1 MNGKKTRLFV
11 DMDGTLA
18 EWQEGTPLEEVCAP
32 GYFAQLPPNENMAK
46 AMIRFWE
53 YSRKNNI
60 EVFILS
66 AVFDDGHSIRDKNA
80 WLDQYIPF
88 IDAEHRIFVSCEEP
102 KTAYI
107 NKHLGGM
114 SESDMFIVKGFI
126 PDGIDNIAYELTGC
140 WSIDKNRNQPY
151 LDVQKANISIPTRKK
166 SVIAF
171 LRSNCKGIGNVKATA
186 IANAFGENTLSVCAN
201 EPEKL
206 KKKVPSL
213 TDKDIKALKHGCQA
227 LTYKYDIRCFL
238 DDKNIVLPDYQIDAI
253 ADEYGAEALNVI
265 KEKPYK
271 LITLL
276 PFQTCDKIGL
286 AMGVSPNA
294 RRRYVAALVE
304 AQKQLCRQNNTVC
317 VREDLLVAEAYKLL
331 NHHNDEL
338 MKMSVKLL
346 VDNYRFIRFGSSK
359 SGNWI
364 YSKDDYTVERNL
376 ARKLAA
382 FIKRGP
388 SKQKEIDAALAKWK
402 KNSPIQLSEKQ
413 EEAVRNL
420 AYPISIVTGG
430 PGTGKS
436 TTLRACLEVYKEA
449 FKKNATILCMAPT
462 GRASKRMAEC
472 TGLPAQTI
480 HSACALVPSKAAGG
494 FTAQDDCK
502 ISENLIAIDEMS
514 MVGIHL
520 FDFVMNAIENEPNKK
535 IILLGDVDQLP
546 SVTPGNVLFD
556 LIKCNQ
562 IKYTVLDRNYRQGSN
577 STIADAAYAINNG
590 MSNLPTD
597 ETFQFIDCHNPDSE
611 KETEDIS
618 NIIIQKYQEG
628 VKKYGRDG
636 CIVLSPTHYYKSSNS
651 SPLCTDIMNKK
662 IQDIVNEAEKGKPE
676 WRAKSTKS
684 KNGVDVSR
692 VFRKGD
698 RVVQI
703 KNTPEIMNGDLGTI
717 DEIIDDDGVY
727 TFKITFDDKQVEYDV
742 KDMQNVE
749 LGYCITVHK
758 TQGSE
763 FPCCIMPASMTQ
775 KAMLQRQLFYTGV
788 TRAKKE
794 FIFVGDKKA
803 LDLAVRTKTEERRS
817 MLPARICKECV

>member
-1 MNGKKTRLFV
+1 MANIGDTVSFTASKYKNLFV
-11 DMDGTLA
+11 SDDKRYTIAYFTVNARDARLYLPQDAKTKQYGT
-18 EWQEGTPLEEVCAP
+18 T
-32 GYFAQLPPNENMAK
+32 
-46 AMIRFWE
+46 
-53 YSRKNNI
+53 
-60 EVFILS
+60 
-66 AVFDDGHSIRDKNA
+66 H
-80 WLDQYIPF
+80 
-88 IDAEHRIFVSCEEP
+88 
-102 KTAYI
+102 
-107 NKHLGGM
+107 
-114 SESDMFIVKGFI
+114 MFIVKGFI

-166 SVIAF
+166 SVVAF

-213 TDKDIKALKHGCQA
+213 TDKDLKALKHGCQA

-238 DDKNIVLPDYQIDAI
+238 DDKNVVLPDYQIDAI

-494 FTAQDDCK
+494 
-502 ISENLIAIDEMS
+502 
-514 MVGIHL
+514 
-520 FDFVMNAIENEPNKK
+520 
-535 IILLGDVDQLP
+535 LP
-546 SVTPGNVLFD
+546 L
-556 LIKCNQ
+556 
-562 IKYTVLDRNYRQGSN
+562 R
-577 STIADAAYAINNG
+577 TIAK
-590 MSNLPTD
+590 S
-597 ETFQFIDCHNPDSE
+597 
-611 KETEDIS
+611 
-618 NIIIQKYQEG
+618 
-628 VKKYGRDG
+628 VK
-636 CIVLSPTHYYKSSNS
+636 I
-651 SPLCTDIMNKK
+651 
-662 IQDIVNEAEKGKPE
+662 
-676 WRAKSTKS
+676 
-684 KNGVDVSR
+684 
-692 VFRKGD
+692 
-698 RVVQI
+698 
-703 KNTPEIMNGDLGTI
+703 
-717 DEIIDDDGVY
+717 
-727 TFKITFDDKQVEYDV
+727 
-742 KDMQNVE
+742 
-749 LGYCITVHK
+749 
-758 TQGSE
+758 
-763 FPCCIMPASMTQ
+763 
-775 KAMLQRQLFYTGV
+775 
-788 TRAKKE
+788 
-794 FIFVGDKKA
+794 
-803 LDLAVRTKTEERRS
+803 
-817 MLPARICKECV
+817 

>member
-1 MNGKKTRLFV
+1 MANIGDTVSFTASKYKNLFV
-11 DMDGTLA
+11 SDDKRYTIAYFTVNARDARLYLPQDAKTKQYGT
-18 EWQEGTPLEEVCAP
+18 T
-32 GYFAQLPPNENMAK
+32 
-46 AMIRFWE
+46 
-53 YSRKNNI
+53 
-60 EVFILS
+60 
-66 AVFDDGHSIRDKNA
+66 H
-80 WLDQYIPF
+80 
-88 IDAEHRIFVSCEEP
+88 
-102 KTAYI
+102 
-107 NKHLGGM
+107 
-114 SESDMFIVKGFI
+114 MFIVKGFI

-238 DDKNIVLPDYQIDAI
+238 DDKNVVLPDYQIDAI
-253 ADEYGAEALNVI
+253 ADEYGAEALNVV

-376 ARKLAA
+376 ARKLSA

-388 SKQKEIDAALAKWK
+388 SKQKEIDAALVKWK

-480 HSACALVPSKAAGG
+480 HSACGLIPSKAAGG

-628 VKKYGRDG
+628 VKKYGCDG

-742 KDMQNVE
+742 RDMQNVE

>member
-1 MNGKKTRLFV
+1 MANIGDTVSFTASKYKNLFV
-11 DMDGTLA
+11 SDDKRYTIAYFTVNARDARLYLPQDAKTKQYGT
-18 EWQEGTPLEEVCAP
+18 T
-32 GYFAQLPPNENMAK
+32 
-46 AMIRFWE
+46 
-53 YSRKNNI
+53 
-60 EVFILS
+60 
-66 AVFDDGHSIRDKNA
+66 H
-80 WLDQYIPF
+80 
-88 IDAEHRIFVSCEEP
+88 
-102 KTAYI
+102 
-107 NKHLGGM
+107 
-114 SESDMFIVKGFI
+114 MFIVKGFI

-213 TDKDIKALKHGCQA
+213 TDKDIKVLKHGCQA

-238 DDKNIVLPDYQIDAI
+238 DDKNVVLPDYQIDAI

-628 VKKYGRDG
+628 VK
-636 CIVLSPTHYYKSSNS
+636 S
-651 SPLCTDIMNKK
+651 M
-662 IQDIVNEAEKGKPE
+662 A
-676 WRAKSTKS
+676 AM
-684 KNGVDVSR
+684 DVSS
-692 VFRKGD
+692 
-698 RVVQI
+698 
-703 KNTPEIMNGDLGTI
+703 LALL
-717 DEIIDDDGVY
+717 
-727 TFKITFDDKQVEYDV
+727 IT
-742 KDMQNVE
+742 
-749 LGYCITVHK
+749 
-758 TQGSE
+758 
-763 FPCCIMPASMTQ
+763 
-775 KAMLQRQLFYTGV
+775 
-788 TRAKKE
+788 TRAAT
-794 FIFVGDKKA
+794 V
-803 LDLAVRTKTEERRS
+803 LLCVRI
-817 MLPARICKECV
+817 L

>member
-1 MNGKKTRLFV
+1 M
-11 DMDGTLA
+11 
-18 EWQEGTPLEEVCAP
+18 
-32 GYFAQLPPNENMAK
+32 
-46 AMIRFWE
+46 
-53 YSRKNNI
+53 
-60 EVFILS
+60 
-66 AVFDDGHSIRDKNA
+66 
-80 WLDQYIPF
+80 
-88 IDAEHRIFVSCEEP
+88 
-102 KTAYI
+102 
-107 NKHLGGM
+107 
-114 SESDMFIVKGFI
+114 
-126 PDGIDNIAYELTGC
+126 
-140 WSIDKNRNQPY
+140 
-151 LDVQKANISIPTRKK
+151 
-166 SVIAF
+166 
-171 LRSNCKGIGNVKATA
+171 
-186 IANAFGENTLSVCAN
+186 
-201 EPEKL
+201 
-206 KKKVPSL
+206 
-213 TDKDIKALKHGCQA
+213 
-227 LTYKYDIRCFL
+227 TYKYDIRCFL
-238 DDKNIVLPDYQIDAI
+238 DDKNVVLPDYQIDAI

-618 NIIIQKYQEG
+618 NIIIQKYQE
-628 VKKYGRDG
+628 
-636 CIVLSPTHYYKSSNS
+636 LSLIH
-651 SPLCTDIMNKK
+651 I
-662 IQDIVNEAEKGKPE
+662 
-676 WRAKSTKS
+676 
-684 KNGVDVSR
+684 
-692 VFRKGD
+692 
-698 RVVQI
+698 
-703 KNTPEIMNGDLGTI
+703 
-717 DEIIDDDGVY
+717 
-727 TFKITFDDKQVEYDV
+727 
-742 KDMQNVE
+742 
-749 LGYCITVHK
+749 
-758 TQGSE
+758 
-763 FPCCIMPASMTQ
+763 
-775 KAMLQRQLFYTGV
+775 
-788 TRAKKE
+788 
-794 FIFVGDKKA
+794 
-803 LDLAVRTKTEERRS
+803 
-817 MLPARICKECV
+817 